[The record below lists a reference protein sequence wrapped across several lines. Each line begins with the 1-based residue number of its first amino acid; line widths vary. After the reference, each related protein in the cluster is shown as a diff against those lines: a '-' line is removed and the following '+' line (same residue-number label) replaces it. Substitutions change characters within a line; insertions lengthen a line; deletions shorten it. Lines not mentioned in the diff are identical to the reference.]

1 MLPFYLFISCLSWPS
16 IGKNFAS
23 GIYNPHYLPY
33 SFYCRRLISL
43 LIRISQKI
51 FPAIYGFGKFTC
63 HGRFIESRNTSKS
76 LYNIWQRSSPL
87 LNERIAKIWKQFSSH
102 DGFLRTTQ
110 DSKKM
115 LSDWLDWLHYL
126 AVRSKSYREKFNVL
140 HIFAIPSSIRWKT
153 LSNIGKTFFGIPP
166 LHKHIVMFVATLFGL
181 LVPILNLSCLK
192 QFTDKRNRLV
202 LGSIFQSI
210 LKNTLPVKRNDK
222 LHYENE
228 FANIFSFEKGPQLD
242 RLK

>member
-1 MLPFYLFISCLSWPS
+1 MRELQKY
-16 IGKNFAS
+16 AS
-23 GIYNPHYLPY
+23 N
-33 SFYCRRLISL
+33 LIPTMVFWE
-43 LIRISQKI
+43 QPKT
-51 FPAIYGFGKFTC
+51 A
-63 HGRFIESRNTSKS
+63 
-76 LYNIWQRSSPL
+76 
-87 LNERIAKIWKQFSSH
+87 
-102 DGFLRTTQ
+102 
-110 DSKKM
+110 KKM
-115 LSDWLDWLHYL
+115 LPDWLDWLHYL
-126 AVRSKSYREKFNVL
+126 AVRSKSYHEKFNVL

-192 QFTDKRNRLV
+192 QCTDKRNRLV

-210 LKNTLPVKRNDK
+210 LKRNDK

>member
-1 MLPFYLFISCLSWPS
+1 M
-16 IGKNFAS
+16 
-23 GIYNPHYLPY
+23 
-33 SFYCRRLISL
+33 
-43 LIRISQKI
+43 
-51 FPAIYGFGKFTC
+51 
-63 HGRFIESRNTSKS
+63 
-76 LYNIWQRSSPL
+76 
-87 LNERIAKIWKQFSSH
+87 
-102 DGFLRTTQ
+102 
-110 DSKKM
+110 
-115 LSDWLDWLHYL
+115 
-126 AVRSKSYREKFNVL
+126 
-140 HIFAIPSSIRWKT
+140 
-153 LSNIGKTFFGIPP
+153 SNIGKTFFGIPP

-242 RLK
+242 T

>member
-76 LYNIWQRSSPL
+76 LYNIWQRSL
-87 LNERIAKIWKQFSSH
+87 LDERIAKICRQLNSH
-102 DGFLRTTQ
+102 YGFLRTTQ
-110 DSKKM
+110 DSKKNAAG
-115 LSDWLDWLHYL
+115 L
-126 AVRSKSYREKFNVL
+126 A
-140 HIFAIPSSIRWKT
+140 
-153 LSNIGKTFFGIPP
+153 
-166 LHKHIVMFVATLFGL
+166 GL
-181 LVPILNLSCLK
+181 AALSCSTLK
-192 QFTDKRNRLV
+192 KLSWEIQCIAHFCNSLINKM
-202 LGSIFQSI
+202 
-210 LKNTLPVKRNDK
+210 KNVVKYWKDFFWN
-222 LHYENE
+222 
-228 FANIFSFEKGPQLD
+228 SSTP
-242 RLK
+242 